1 MENLVARIDAARAVR
16 GERPSR
22 GEEGLRRTRLVG
34 QGEAVPRGDLSAVN
48 LDLSGR
54 VALVTGAA
62 RGVGARIAARFA
74 EHGALVHAADIEA
87 SAKPCLD
94 VRDRAGVRRAVEQIE
109 RESGGLDVLVNNAG
123 LLANGP
129 FDATT
134 GEAWDDLVAV
144 NLTGLYNC
152 VQAAVPAMRRR
163 GRGCII
169 NIASVSHEKGGGA
182 FGNVWYGATKAGVVA
197 MTKGLG
203 RELGPLGIRV
213 NAIAPAVVATDM
225 VRKLLTPEM
234 RERIVARIPLG
245 RLAEEDDVARLAV
258 FLASD
263 WSDFIT
269 GETIAVDG
277 GFLRT

>member
-1 MENLVARIDAARAVR
+1 MDA
-16 GERPSR
+16 
-22 GEEGLRRTRLVG
+22 
-34 QGEAVPRGDLSAVN
+34 DLN
-48 LDLSGR
+48 GR
-54 VALVTGAA
+54 VALVTGAS

-74 EHGALVHAADIEA
+74 EHGAKVYSADIDEQA
-87 SAKPCLD
+87 ALRMD
-94 VRDRAGVRRAVEQIE
+94 VTDRASVRAALEKIE
-109 RESGGLDVLVNNAG
+109 REQGGLDILVNNAG

-129 FDATT
+129 FDATG
-134 GEAWDDLVAV
+134 GEAWDRLVAV
-144 NLTGLYNC
+144 NLTGVYNC
-152 VQAAVPAMRRR
+152 VQAVVPAMRRR
-163 GRGCII
+163 GKGSII

-203 RELGPLGIRV
+203 RELGPLAIRV

-225 VRKLLTPEM
+225 VRSLLTPEA

>member
-1 MENLVARIDAARAVR
+1 METSL
-16 GERPSR
+16 
-22 GEEGLRRTRLVG
+22 
-34 QGEAVPRGDLSAVN
+34 QGKVTV
-48 LDLSGR
+48 
-54 VALVTGAA
+54 VTGAA
-62 RGVGARIAARFA
+62 RGVGAHIARRFA
-74 EHGALVHAADIEA
+74 EQGCFVCVADVDAAAAHAFAEELGP
-87 SAKPCLD
+87 SAVPVALD
-94 VRDRAGVRRAVEQIE
+94 VRDRAAVLAAVERIE
-109 RESGGLDVLVNNAG
+109 RERGGLDILVNNAG

-129 FDATT
+129 FDATA
-134 GEAWDDLVAV
+134 GEAWDNLVAV
-144 NLTGLYNC
+144 NLTGVYNC

-163 GRGCII
+163 GGGSII

-203 RELGPLGIRV
+203 RELGPYAIRV

-225 VRKLLTPEM
+225 VRSLLTPEM

-245 RLAEEDDVARLAV
+245 RLAEPEDVAQLAL

-263 WSDFIT
+263 ASSFIT

>member
-1 MENLVARIDAARAVR
+1 MEASLK
-16 GERPSR
+16 GK
-22 GEEGLRRTRLVG
+22 
-34 QGEAVPRGDLSAVN
+34 
-48 LDLSGR
+48 

-62 RGVGARIAARFA
+62 RGVGERIAARFA
-74 EHGALVHAADIEA
+74 EHGAIVYAADIDERA
-87 SAKPCLD
+87 AFRMD
-94 VRDRAGVRRAVEQIE
+94 VRDRAGVRAAVEQIE
-109 RESGGLDVLVNNAG
+109 REHGGLDILVNNAG

-129 FDATT
+129 FDATS
-134 GEAWDDLVAV
+134 GEAWDNLVAV
-144 NLTGLYNC
+144 NLTGAYNC
-152 VQAAVPAMRRR
+152 VQAAVPAMRRQ

-169 NIASVSHEKGGGA
+169 NIASVAHEKGGGA

-203 RELGPLGIRV
+203 RELGPHAIRV

-225 VRKLLTPEM
+225 VRSLLTPEM

-245 RLAEEDDVARLAV
+245 RLAEPDDVARLAV

-263 WSDFIT
+263 ASSFIT